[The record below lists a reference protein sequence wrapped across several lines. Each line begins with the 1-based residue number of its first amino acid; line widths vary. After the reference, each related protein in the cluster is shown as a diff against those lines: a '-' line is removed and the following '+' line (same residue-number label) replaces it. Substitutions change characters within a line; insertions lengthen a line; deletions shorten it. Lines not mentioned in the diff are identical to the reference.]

1 MQANIFQATCVVIA
15 TLVICLILR
24 YVLRKFVTGQ
34 FATILSPVPVTA
46 YGKDMLKNRGFT
58 ECTLVH
64 TRAGRSNVFFDADQ
78 WLSDSNNVQQVTA
91 WIVKRILDAQT
102 DLNNQGQEI
111 AGLAFIEKDSGP
123 TGLISLQ
130 HLISTQTDM
139 KTCVV
144 RLRRWPFL
152 PQAAVK
158 GEPPSQGS
166 KWIIISDVATT
177 AGHIQKAAK
186 ILNSSCWEA
195 NVPFAIVLLNRGGKN
210 VFESLSANGIK
221 LISNEEIEALFD
233 KRKKIFDQQT
243 IDKAA

>member
-1 MQANIFQATCVVIA
+1 MQANIFEAACMVIV

-24 YVLRKFVTGQ
+24 YVLKKFVTEQ
-34 FATILSPVPVTA
+34 FVAVPFPAPVTT
-46 YGKDMLKNRGFT
+46 YGKDMLENRGFT

-64 TRAGRSNVFFDADQ
+64 TRKGKSNVFFDADQ
-78 WLSDSNNVQQVTA
+78 WLSDPGNVQQTTA
-91 WIVKRILDAQT
+91 WIVKEILKVQT
-102 DLNNQGQEI
+102 LLNSQGQEI

-158 GEPPSQGS
+158 GEPPAKDSR
-166 KWIIISDVATT
+166 WIIISDVATT

-186 ILNSSCWEA
+186 ILNYPCWGAE
-195 NVPFAIVLLNRGGKN
+195 VPFAIVLLNRGGDDVVENLKGSN
-210 VFESLSANGIK
+210 IE
-221 LISNEEIEALFD
+221 LISNEEIERLFNQQ
-233 KRKKIFDQQT
+233 IIDQ
-243 IDKAA
+243 AA